1 MNRGVQLLT
10 IYKKIVEYLNQ
21 IWYLIVR
28 GKKTNKGDNMAKIND
43 NLENLANDIL
53 LKNDMFRLPVDL
65 IKLAKNNNIDVY
77 YTELPA
83 QISGAI
89 RYNKNKHKFEILI
102 DATESKSR
110 QRFTLAHELAHFFL
124 EGELLSES
132 QDIHFD
138 TLYRKNKNPHEV
150 EVEYLAGAILMDRK
164 MVTTLYNLYPSVSLL
179 AKTFFVSES
188 AMTVRLM
195 VLGLI

>member
-1 MNRGVQLLT
+1 MT
-10 IYKKIVEYLNQ
+10 IYKKIVDYLNR
-21 IWYLIVR
+21 IWYSIVR
-28 GKKTNKGDNMAKIND
+28 GKKINKGDNMAKINN

-77 YTELPA
+77 YTILPN

-89 RYNKNKHKFEILI
+89 RYNIDKNKFEILI
-102 DATESKSR
+102 NETENKSR
-110 QRFTLAHELAHFFL
+110 QRFTLAHELAHYFL
-124 EGELLSES
+124 EGELLSKS

-138 TLYRKNKNPHEV
+138 TLYRKNKNPHEA
-150 EVEYLAGAILMDRK
+150 EIEYLAGAILMDKK
-164 MVTTLYNLYPSVSLL
+164 MVTTLYNLNPSISLL

-188 AMTVRLM
+188 AITVRLM